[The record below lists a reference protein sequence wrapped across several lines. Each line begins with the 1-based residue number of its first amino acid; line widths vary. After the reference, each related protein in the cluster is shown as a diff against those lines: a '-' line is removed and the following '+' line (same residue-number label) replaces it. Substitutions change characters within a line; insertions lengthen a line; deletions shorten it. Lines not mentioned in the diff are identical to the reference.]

1 MSKII
6 DEKGK
11 LFGIINIVDLLV
23 ALVIIGVIAV
33 IGIRLNSSARNAEGQ
48 NPLDSKKEIYVTL
61 YGNSIVPEAL
71 ETLKPGDKLVA
82 NNVFTD
88 AEIVS
93 VDMAPAAYITTNSDG
108 EAILEEHPM
117 WKDITVVIKDTVN
130 ASNPILKAGNQEVR
144 VNYNFILKTQQF
156 EANCKVRN
164 IELRDIGSVEN
175 TTQESSVED
184 TTQESTTVTE

>member
-23 ALVIIGVIAV
+23 AIVIIGVIAV
-33 IGIRLNSSARNAEGQ
+33 IGIRLTSSERNAEGQ

-93 VDMAPAAYITTNSDG
+93 VDMEPAAYITTNSDG

-164 IELRDIGSVEN
+164 IELRDIESGETKVQD
-175 TTQESSVED
+175 TTQESS
-184 TTQESTTVTE
+184 TVTE

>member
-11 LFGIINIVDLLV
+11 LFGLVNIVDLLV

-33 IGIRLNSSARNAEGQ
+33 VGIRLTSSTRNANGQ
-48 NPLDSKKEIYVTL
+48 NPLNSEKEIYVTL
-61 YGNSIVPEAL
+61 YGNSIVPEAI

-82 NNVFTD
+82 NNVFTN

-93 VDMAPAAYITTNSDG
+93 VDMEPAAYITTNSDG
-108 EAILEEHPM
+108 EAILTEHPI
-117 WKDITVVIKDTVN
+117 WKDITVVIKDKVN
-130 ASNPILKAGNQEVR
+130 GSNPILKAGNQEVR

-156 EANCKVRN
+156 EANCKVRK
-164 IELRDIGSVEN
+164 IELKDIGSTDAIKKDE
-175 TTQESSVED
+175 QESEVVSE
-184 TTQESTTVTE
+184 

>member
-1 MSKII
+1 MSKIV

-11 LFGIINIVDLLV
+11 LFGIVNIVDLLV
-23 ALVIIGVIAV
+23 AIVIIGVIAV
-33 IGIRLNSSARNAEGQ
+33 IGIRITSSARNAEGES
-48 NPLDSKKEIYVTL
+48 PLDGKKEIYVTL
-61 YGNSIVPEAL
+61 YGNSIVPEAA

-93 VDMAPAAYITTNSDG
+93 VDVAPAAYITTNSDG
-108 EAILEEHPM
+108 EAILEEHPL

-130 ASNPILKAGNQEVR
+130 ASSPILKAGNQEVR

-156 EANCKVRN
+156 EANCKVRG
-164 IELRDIGSVEN
+164 IELKDIGS
-175 TTQESSVED
+175 TD
-184 TTQESTTVTE
+184 TTEATESETVTE

>member
-11 LFGIINIVDLLV
+11 LFGFINIVDLL
-23 ALVIIGVIAV
+23 ALLVIIGVVAV
-33 IGIRLNSSARNAEGQ
+33 VGIRLTSSARNAQGQ

-61 YGNSIVPEAL
+61 YGNSIVPEAI

-93 VDMAPAAYITTNSDG
+93 VDMKPAAYITTNSNG
-108 EAILEEHPM
+108 EPLLTNHPI

-156 EANCKVRN
+156 EANCKVRD
-164 IELRDIGSVEN
+164 IELKDINADNQATKESESVSE
-175 TTQESSVED
+175 
-184 TTQESTTVTE
+184 

>member
-11 LFGIINIVDLLV
+11 LFGIVNIVDLLIG
-23 ALVIIGVIAV
+23 LVIIGLVAV
-33 IGIRLNSSARNAEGQ
+33 IGIRLTSSARNAEGQ
-48 NPLDSKKEIYVTL
+48 NPLNAEKEIYVTL

-82 NNVFTD
+82 NNVFTN

-93 VDMAPAAYITTNSDG
+93 VDVAPAAYITTDYNG
-108 EAILEEHPM
+108 EPNLTEHPM
-117 WKDITVVIKDTVN
+117 WKDITVVIKDKVN

-156 EANCKVRN
+156 EANCKVRK
-164 IELRDIGSVEN
+164 IELKDIVDA
-175 TTQESSVED
+175 Q
-184 TTQESTTVTE
+184 

>member
-11 LFGIINIVDLLV
+11 LFGFINIVDLLV
-23 ALVIIGVIAV
+23 AIVIIGVIAV
-33 IGIRLNSSARNAEGQ
+33 IGIRLTSSSRNAEGQ
-48 NPLDSKKEIYVTL
+48 NTLDGKKEIYVTL
-61 YGNSIVPEAL
+61 YGNSIVPEVA

-93 VDMAPAAYITTNSDG
+93 VDMVPAAYITTNSDG
-108 EAILEEHPM
+108 EAILTEHPI

-156 EANCKVRN
+156 EANCKVRG
-164 IELRDIGSVEN
+164 IELKDMGVGN
-175 TTQESSVED
+175 TNSEESQV
-184 TTQESTTVTE
+184 VTE

>member
-11 LFGIINIVDLLV
+11 IFGLVNVVDLLV
-23 ALVIIGVIAV
+23 TLVIIGLIAV
-33 IGIRLNSSARNAEGQ
+33 IGIRLTSSSRNAEGQ
-48 NPLDSKKEIYVTL
+48 SPLDGKKEIYVTL

-93 VDMAPAAYITTNSDG
+93 IDMEPAAYITTNYEG
-108 EAILEEHPM
+108 EAILSKHPI
-117 WKDITVVIKDTVN
+117 WKDITVVIKDKVN

-164 IELRDIGSVEN
+164 IELKDIS
-175 TTQESSVED
+175 QE
-184 TTQESTTVTE
+184 

>member
-11 LFGIINIVDLLV
+11 LFGIVNIVDLLIG
-23 ALVIIGVIAV
+23 LVIIGLVAV
-33 IGIRLNSSARNAEGQ
+33 VGIRLTSSARNAEGQ
-48 NPLDSKKEIYVTL
+48 NPLNAEKEIYVTL

-82 NNVFTD
+82 NNVFTN

-93 VDMAPAAYITTNSDG
+93 VDVEPAAYITTDYKG
-108 EAILEEHPM
+108 EPHLTEHPM
-117 WKDITVVIKDTVN
+117 WKDITVVIKDKVN

-156 EANCKVRN
+156 EANCKVRK
-164 IELRDIGSVEN
+164 IELKDITN
-175 TTQESSVED
+175 AQ
-184 TTQESTTVTE
+184 

>member
-1 MSKII
+1 MSKIV

-11 LFGIINIVDLLV
+11 IFGIVNVVDLLV

-33 IGIRLNSSARNAEGQ
+33 IGIRLTSSSRNADGQ
-48 NPLDSKKEIYVTL
+48 NPLNSQKEIYVTL
-61 YGNSIVPEAL
+61 YGNSIVPEAI
-71 ETLKPGDKLVA
+71 ETLKTGDKLVA

-93 VDMAPAAYITTNSDG
+93 VDMVPAAYITTNSNGD
-108 EAILEEHPM
+108 AILTEHPI
-117 WKDITVVIKDTVN
+117 WKDITVVIKDKVN

-156 EANCKVRN
+156 EANCKVRG
-164 IELRDIGSVEN
+164 IELKDMSE
-175 TTQESSVED
+175 E
-184 TTQESTTVTE
+184 

>member
-1 MSKII
+1 MSKIV

-11 LFGIINIVDLLV
+11 LFGIVNVVDLLV
-23 ALVIIGVIAV
+23 AIVIIGVIAIV
-33 IGIRLNSSARNAEGQ
+33 GIRLTSSSRNAEGQ
-48 NPLDSKKEIYVTL
+48 SPLDGKKEIYVTL
-61 YGNSIVPEAL
+61 YGNSIVPEAID
-71 ETLKPGDKLVA
+71 TLKPGDKLVA

-93 VDMAPAAYITTNSDG
+93 IDMEPAAYITTNYEG
-108 EAILEEHPM
+108 EAILAQHPI

-130 ASNPILKAGNQEVR
+130 ASSPILKAGNQEVR

-164 IELRDIGSVEN
+164 IEIRDMA
-175 TTQESSVED
+175 D
-184 TTQESTTVTE
+184 ATTVE